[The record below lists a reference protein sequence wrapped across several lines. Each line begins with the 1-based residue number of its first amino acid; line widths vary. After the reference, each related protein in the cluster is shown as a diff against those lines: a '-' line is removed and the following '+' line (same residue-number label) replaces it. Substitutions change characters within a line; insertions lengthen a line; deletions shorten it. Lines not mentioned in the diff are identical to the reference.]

1 MLEGDGSRGSG
12 FIICDC
18 LGHGLRGSSFAMRVV
33 SVPMAELIGV
43 LEVIWLEG
51 DALEVLLKEHN
62 FFLSEPALF

>member
-1 MLEGDGSRGSG
+1 
-12 FIICDC
+12 
-18 LGHGLRGSSFAMRVV
+18 MRVV